1 MHLGRAMRTWRG
13 LGLASA
19 LAGVLVGWPVPVA
32 AQSVA
37 PADVEE
43 RFSRLERLVAD
54 QAEQIRRLSEENRRL
69 SERIPDDP
77 QTPDPPVTSLPAIID
92 DDAEQGGATTP
103 ASAGP
108 TVADDA
114 AAAVAGG
121 GGWTQ
126 EREALSAL
134 MDAGDS
140 SNVEPDLAAAS
151 RSYITGLYDKGFV
164 LVAPSD
170 KQRTPFSL
178 KLNVTTQVRYT
189 GFARSVE
196 TWTDSAGNVLPVRNR
211 SFFTL
216 NRNWFSFTGFAF
228 SPKLRFNATVFST
241 SATSQTIAMGFI
253 GYEFNKA
260 LVLSSG
266 YYKVPGTRE
275 WIESAR
281 YPLGVDRTMSNT
293 FFRPGISSGV
303 WAQGEPLR
311 DFYYYA
317 GIFDDLS
324 SIVNSS
330 SRVNTNMTYVANTW
344 WEPLGSFGPGFADEE
359 FHESPVVRLGASV
372 TYNRSRREPDL
383 EAGQTNPEN
392 TILRLSD
399 GTPLYQAN
407 ALAPGVT
414 LQAAHVLLA
423 SYDAS
428 LKYRGMSL
436 SSEVYTRW
444 IYDLEPGAG
453 PPQRSLGDIFDTG
466 GFAQASYALIPRRL
480 ELFARTSGVFGPFG
494 DGSEYGGGGNW
505 YIFDNRNVRATF
517 EAKRINHSPANNV
530 LYGYLAGQ
538 SGMHLPDAAAH
549 RLLRPRRSRSAM
561 ELIGWKGGPASFPPR
576 LSRSRS

>member
-1 MHLGRAMRTWRG
+1 MRLGRVLP
-13 LGLASA
+13 LGRNLAIA
-19 LAGVLVGWPVPVA
+19 LAWFGASVF
-32 AQSVA
+32 AQSPS

-43 RFSRLERLVAD
+43 RFRRLERLVAD
-54 QAEQIRRLSEENRRL
+54 QADQIRELSAENRRL
-69 SERIPDDP
+69 SERLSGDL
-77 QTPDPPVTSLPAIID
+77 QTPDPPATSLPAIID
-92 DDAEQGGATTP
+92 DDWEAGDAATPSPT
-103 ASAGP
+103 SP
-108 TVADDA
+108 TVASDEA
-114 AAAVAGG
+114 PGIVGAGG
-121 GGWTQ
+121 WRQ

-134 MDAGDS
+134 MDAGDAS
-140 SNVEPDLAAAS
+140 IVEPDLSAAS
-151 RSYITGLYDKGFV
+151 RSYITGLYDKGYV

-211 SFFTL
+211 SVFTL

-228 SPKLRFNATVFST
+228 SPRLRFTATVFST
-241 SATSQTIAMGFI
+241 SATNQTIATGLI
-253 GYEFNKA
+253 GYEFSKA
-260 LVLSSG
+260 LIVNGG

-311 DFYYYA
+311 NVYYYE
-317 GIFDDLS
+317 GIFDDLN
-324 SIVNSS
+324 SIVNSA
-330 SRVNTNMTYVANTW
+330 SRVNTNMTYAANGW

-359 FHESPVVRLGASV
+359 FHQSPAVRLGASV

-383 EAGQTNPEN
+383 ELGQTNPEN

-407 ALAPGVT
+407 ALAQGVT

-423 SYDAS
+423 SYDVG

-444 IYDLEPGAG
+444 IYDLDPGAG
-453 PPQRSLGDIFDTG
+453 GPRRSFGDIFDTG
-466 GFAQASYALIPRRL
+466 GFAQASYALVPRRL
-480 ELFARTSGVFGPFG
+480 ELFTRASGVFGPFG

-505 YIFDNRNVRATF
+505 YFFDNRNVRATF

-530 LYGYLAGQ
+530 LYGYFTGQ
-538 SGMHLPDAAAH
+538 SGMLFQLQ
-549 RLLRPRRSRSAM
+549 LLTD
-561 ELIGWKGGPASFPPR
+561 F
-576 LSRSRS
+576 